1 MFADYE
7 LDQNYQGPGFDV
19 KDRITSKYKKEF
31 LVADPSSLE
40 EMPSKEEQ
48 NLIRPKNPVKSMTTI
63 SKPIDF
69 DKANEDI
76 VEKLESKELQR
87 DLDTAINKF
96 GASLGSLNGVSN
108 DKLAA
113 KFGAKNLPVG
123 SLKEQLDG
131 KIAEANI
138 QLGLDKGTID
148 SITEKLTKNKTLD
161 LNLAKQLSEKIV
173 L

>member
-48 NLIRPKNPVKSMTTI
+48 NLIRPKNPVRSVTTI

-87 DLDTAINKF
+87 DIETGINRF
-96 GASLGSLNGVSN
+96 GASIGSLNGVSA

-113 KFGAKNLPVG
+113 KFGAKNLPKG
-123 SLKEQLDG
+123 NLKEQLDS
-131 KIAEANI
+131 KIAEASNT
-138 QLGLDKGTID
+138 LGL
-148 SITEKLTKNKTLD
+148 EK
-161 LNLAKQLSEKIV
+161 
-173 L
+173 